1 VKYDFVTKDIC
12 LKGYVKVDPDTVKA
26 CDRDFDMRLADAA
39 RILADEKRAKIIGLT
54 GPTCSG
60 KTTAAKK
67 LISHF
72 SEKGKK
78 IHVISLDDFFKDV
91 FSREELEGADVSKL
105 DFDSPDTL
113 DTEELDRFVDKLF
126 STGKATKPIFDF
138 TSGKR
143 QSYEEIEAHEDD
155 VFVFE
160 GIQVL
165 YPKVAEIIGHSGGS
179 VMYVYPWS
187 DIEVCGKRFD
197 SDFIRLC
204 RRLVRDSNFR
214 GADAEFTFAL
224 WDGVRRNEDINI
236 FPHLDLCDIKID
248 TTHAYELNVLAPYL
262 RRLLSG
268 MSENDAHFEK
278 GRHILEMFEGIEGI
292 DRSVISENSLYN
304 EFV

>member
-1 VKYDFVTKDIC
+1 VKE
-12 LKGYVKVDPDTVKA
+12 
-26 CDRDFDMRLADAA
+26 CDEDFDRRLSDAVK
-39 RILADEKRAKIIGLT
+39 ILADEKGARIIGLT

-60 KTTAAKK
+60 KTTAAKR

-72 SEKGKK
+72 SEKGKRV
-78 IHVISLDDFFKDV
+78 HVISLDDFFKDV
-91 FSREELEGADVSKL
+91 FSREELKDVDVTTL

-113 DTEELDRFVDKLF
+113 DTELLDSFVDKLF
-126 STGKATKPIFDF
+126 STGRAKKPIFDF
-138 TSGKR
+138 ASGKR
-143 QSYEEIEAHEDD
+143 IREEEIEAYENDM
-155 VFVFE
+155 FVFE

-179 VMYVYPWS
+179 VMYVYPWN
-187 DIEVCGKRFD
+187 DIEVGGKRFD

-214 GADAEFTFAL
+214 GALPEFTFGL
-224 WDGVRRNEDINI
+224 WDSVRRNEDINI

-248 TTHAYELNVLAPYL
+248 TTHPYELNILAPYL
-262 RRLLSG
+262 RKLLSG

-278 GRHILEMFEGIEGI
+278 GRYILEMFEGIEGI
-292 DRSVISENSLYN
+292 DRSVISESSLYN